1 MGVGGLVNQPWLL
14 NTHIFKHGGLSL
26 CLNQGLCLKTL
37 IPVVIYKLRTEM
49 NQTIPDCGAVAV
61 EIIINVLCVIHQYI
75 MYFHFIADKKIP
87 TIETQ

>member
-1 MGVGGLVNQPWLL
+1 M
-14 NTHIFKHGGLSL
+14 
-26 CLNQGLCLKTL
+26 LKSGTVPENL

-75 MYFHFIADKKIP
+75 MLRYFIFIADKKIP